1 MAEEIYM
8 KRDEFGK
15 YLNLSRSTVDKL
27 IKDVDFPK
35 ILAGDQYR
43 IPLNSALA
51 YMGKCARAGR
61 E

>member
-1 MAEEIYM
+1 MDEEIYM

-43 IPLNSALA
+43 IPLNEAVE
-51 YMGKCARAGR
+51 YMGKCARGD
-61 E
+61 